1 MYLLF
6 LDESGNN
13 DKARHFILGGIAVFE
28 GLITPLRQGV
38 DALMEEHF
46 PDTPHTPFHASE
58 LYSLA
63 VSPKAPQFT
72 RSNYRTLV
80 SGLTQLI
87 LHHAT
92 AYNAPGIVLF
102 GQIIEKALVPDP
114 YLEAFE
120 GIVARFNQFLI
131 TRHHAQDP
139 QKGLVVV
146 ATSAQKRHTSL
157 RLNYRTYRVQGT
169 RLGYIHNLPLI
180 PLFAEADATRLLQLA
195 DLVAYAL
202 RRYYEHKDAYYIDP
216 LWSAFF
222 QKNGRYAGLYHR
234 TAQYRTCT
242 CPACLTRRPQY

>member
-6 LDESGNN
+6 LDESGHK
-13 DKARHFILGGIAVFE
+13 DKARHFTLGGIAVFE

-38 DALMEEHF
+38 DALMEGHF
-46 PDTPHTPFHASE
+46 PNDPHTPFHASE

-63 VSPKAPQFT
+63 VSTKAPQFT

-80 SGLTQLI
+80 GGLTQLI

-146 ATSAQKRHTSL
+146 ATSAQKRHASL
-157 RLNYRTYRVQGT
+157 RLNYRNYRIQGT
-169 RLGYIHNLPLI
+169 RLGNIHNLPLI
-180 PLFAEADATRLLQLA
+180 PLFAEANATRLLQLA
-195 DLVAYAL
+195 DLIAYAL
-202 RRYYEHKDAYYIDP
+202 QRYYEHKDAYYIDP

-222 QKNGRYAGLYHR
+222 QENGRYAGLYHR
-234 TAQYRTCT
+234 TTQYRTCT
-242 CPACLTRRPQY
+242 CPACLTRRH